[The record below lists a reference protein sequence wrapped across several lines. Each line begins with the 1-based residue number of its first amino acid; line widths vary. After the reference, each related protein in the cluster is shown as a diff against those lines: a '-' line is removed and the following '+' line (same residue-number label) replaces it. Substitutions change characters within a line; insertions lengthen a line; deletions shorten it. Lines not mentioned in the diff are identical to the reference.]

1 VSWPLV
7 KLSEVAE
14 IFNGKTPSKKEQ
26 RESGFP
32 VLKIKDI
39 SDKGLFKGVFESFV
53 DESLADKFKSKKIK
67 LDDTLILNAA
77 HNADYVGN
85 KQYRAQKTVVG
96 SLPTGEWLLAR
107 AIEEQLCPR
116 FLNYWLR
123 SSETRFKMKL
133 LVKGIHL
140 YPKDVARLEIPL
152 PPLDE
157 QKRIAAILDKAD
169 AIRHKRQQAIRLAD
183 DFLRSV
189 FLDMFG
195 DPIAN
200 NKKWNIKEL
209 GELAPNKGD
218 MVDGPFGSSVNTKT
232 DYIDDG
238 EIPVIRTKNV
248 SLSGEFITDDLK
260 LMKREKYET
269 IIRSNVVPGDIVLT
283 KVGTIGNVCIFPQE
297 FKEAVLSTTGS
308 CRIRVDESRINKTYL
323 YYFLKYYRPKM
334 HEIASAGVQPFL
346 NMKHIKGFKVPI
358 PDKKL
363 QERFADVVNK
373 TSGSKALLY
382 DSSKFKLFESLS
394 QKAFAGEL

>member
-1 VSWPLV
+1 MSWSQV
-7 KLSEVAE
+7 KLRSILVA
-14 IFNGKTPSKKEQ
+14 NYGKALKKEN
-26 RESGFP
+26 RDEGGKYEVFGSAGFVGNHSEP
-32 VLKIKDI
+32 LITNETIIIGRKGSVGKVIHAPNGGWVIDTAFYLTLKEKVKLDWRYLFYVLK
-39 SDKGLFKGVFESFV
+39 SS
-53 DESLADKFKSKKIK
+53 K
-67 LDDTLILNAA
+67 LDSKTITTSIPGLNRDDFYDT
-77 HNADYVGN
+77 
-85 KQYRAQKTVVG
+85 
-96 SLPTGEWLLAR
+96 
-107 AIEEQLCPR
+107 
-116 FLNYWLR
+116 
-123 SSETRFKMKL
+123 
-133 LVKGIHL
+133 
-140 YPKDVARLEIPL
+140 EIPL

-169 AIRHKRQQAIRLAD
+169 AIRRKRQQAIQLAD

-248 SLSGEFITDDLK
+248 SLSGEFITNDLK
-260 LMKREKYET
+260 FMKREKYET

-283 KVGTIGNVCIFPQE
+283 KVGTIGNVCIFPPD

-308 CRIRVDESRINKTYL
+308 CRIRVDESCINKTYL
-323 YYFLKYYRPKM
+323 FYFLKYYRPKM

-346 NMKHIKGFKVPI
+346 NMKHIKSFKVPM

-363 QERFADVVNK
+363 QEKFADVVNR
-373 TSGSKALLY
+373 TRGSVALLNE
-382 DSSKFKLFESLS
+382 SSKLKLFDSLS